1 MSARRAPRPRA
12 DNARLLDVGLRVV
25 QAVLA
30 LWLLAVPVVL
40 PGPNPLVAAKDVV
53 VGGLLLTV
61 TVAAAA
67 SGSTARRIES
77 ATCLVLGAL
86 LILASV
92 LLEFGPATAAPA
104 RQWSEVVVGVLLV
117 CVGAARAR

>member
-1 MSARRAPRPRA
+1 MFDRRRTPSSQPGSARG
-12 DNARLLDVGLRVV
+12 LEVGLRAA

-40 PGPNPLVAAKDVV
+40 PGPNPYVAGKDVL
-53 VGGLLLTV
+53 VGGVLLTV

-67 SGSTARRIES
+67 GSAVRRVES
-77 ATCLVLGAL
+77 AVCAVSGAVL
-86 LILASV
+86 IVASV
-92 LLEFGPATAAPA
+92 LLEFGPATEAAA

-117 CVGAARAR
+117 CLAAARAR